1 MSELLRK
8 AVEKARIL
16 RARPHLKPVAAGGG
30 ELSKMERW
38 RTAQMARDW
47 LNANADP
54 KYHKPRLPDM
64 EENGQFKLLTRG
76 RLGMRLKEF
85 RYYQPPGGFY
95 GNPYDKDFVQE
106 RQKDRR
112 NGLIKAGIVGAGLLG
127 GGALL
132 GRGLYKV
139 GKSGAVRRAE
149 DLAEELTKLRA
160 TKAAADVPQ
169 VAPAPRG
176 RPKNTTPPP
185 APPQTAAPTPPPQTP
200 ATPPPTGK
208 KPQSKVVENLNKQ
221 GDLPPGAADA
231 EIGEIKAAT
240 GEAPKPRKLTP
251 KQQKLAKR
259 QARVAKFAAAQST
272 PPPTAPT
279 APAAVP
285 TKAPAAAKAE
295 ATPAKATK
303 KPQTTPEPVASATN
317 EEFWEKPGV
326 GKVPLTGTP
335 EERAA
340 FSKKL
345 EEIHGAG
352 GFKGKAVADVIDEA
366 RFSLNSDKLREV
378 GRANNKNL
386 TPKKN
391 SKATKESKAKKDAIA
406 DEPDASPDEADW
418 EANLKENPQVRAKK
432 NSAKS
437 TKGKASA
444 AKKPAA
450 KKGKKSEAPLS
461 YAERLAAKVKAKR
474 DRKKNLSA
482 LLSRVRYFNQFQT
495 DEAGIPLTGRVARD
509 RFVKKLRDEDLD
521 RRDANILR
529 AGGAGALAGLLARGR
544 IGAGKRALIGA
555 GAGGLGV
562 IGIRALTNNDRDI
575 YGERDR
581 GSKRAELLPA
591 VGGLGAAAWL
601 AGKRLKAFAKKF
613 NHGGVKELGRGFY
626 SAKLLPSERWVK
638 RADPR
643 GWVQD
648 EVLPAPDK
656 HSAYSKYVA
665 DKMRAMRRLNSGN
678 IPYTQRAK
686 KPVEWLSGAQAQL
699 PSYYFSSRLRGVKE
713 FARGKYAI
721 PALGKMLKDQSLME
735 EFMSGQ
741 RGPKLG
747 DLDIT
752 KDLKIKLAGNPKLA
766 RSMAKKNVYLGPGRL
781 THVNTEARSWAAD
794 ALRRGRNGDQI
805 LTPENHY
812 RIVRGYSPTKGN
824 VNLRNPKSFIVWPP
838 RNLESTDL
846 SSRLRGVKEFGSM
859 SSARLLRK
867 VKAHLSNER
876 GHLLVSEMP
885 NTQGFPGVSVISER
899 PSYSGWA
906 AKHNNLLKK
915 LRYKN
920 TSGALRRGKYGEG
933 LGVGVYY
940 DFSTRLRGVKNFDDY
955 RLYYFKGRNTGIAAR
970 SAEEARKKKKRGGDE
985 LVAVRTPNE
994 TERSQMA
1001 RGIWV
1006 RTRRDGKSPQK
1017 SRYGKGRGQGPARK
1031 SLSAKLRVKFFEK
1044 REKRGMNPYVGAAL
1058 SGFGSGAALG
1068 SLALLKRGAT
1078 FRGAAKTAAKLGLAS
1093 AGIVGGGALLGSKI
1107 VGDPRKE
1114 ESAPFMKRAAIGGTL
1129 VGAGAGLG
1137 GALLLRKTK
1146 GGARA
1151 LVAASKKTEPFSRPA
1166 MWLRKSPLLGA
1177 AGIGAVGGALYG
1189 GGMGADEGQQVDS
1202 IRNIKKDL
1210 KKFSVGSFQFSGK
1223 RLREFSALSDTAKR
1237 AAKAVG
1243 GWAKRNGTAIG
1254 LTGAGV
1260 GASVAASRYYGPSN
1274 KGWKKLDEQKDF
1286 SARLRLFGR
1295 GDQARWD
1302 ARSGG
1307 GVLPNEDSQ
1316 FANTA
1321 WGWAT
1326 DRPMYVAKRDDTG
1339 RIVRDNNGDA
1349 IRLRWDP
1356 SSGQLWNSIAR
1367 EAKNKRVTVQRGGR
1381 LSRDLVD
1388 ELRGAP
1394 RQRDASGRIKK
1405 REWEKS
1411 WFHNKATEIGMTAAG
1426 LGGLATVR
1434 YANNNPDTKIGKAW
1448 TNTQKSLRAT
1458 KDGLADI
1465 GKNILGGITKITA
1478 KKAFSAK
1485 LKRLR
1490 ELDAIAEYEGWDI
1503 RDPRGRSA
1511 RVFAPGSR
1519 RRERRQKEWYE
1530 KTENERKLWKAGLVA
1545 SALGGAGA
1553 MLVGQRLVSGKSLIP
1568 SRFLKKPIDPS
1579 GFAQRPPTAKEA
1591 DEILK
1596 KFNKIDENK

>member
-8 AVEKARIL
+8 AVEKTRIL

-30 ELSKMERW
+30 ELSKAERW
-38 RTAQMARDW
+38 RTAQMAQDW

-54 KYHKPRLPDM
+54 KYHRRRLPDM

-85 RYYQPPGGFY
+85 RYYQPPGGYY

-106 RQKDRR
+106 RQKERR

-139 GKSGAVRRAE
+139 GKSGAVRRAD

-176 RPKNTTPPP
+176 RPPKTQNNTPPP
-185 APPQTAAPTPPPQTP
+185 APPQTPAPTPPQTP
-200 ATPPPTGK
+200 PSAPPTGK
-208 KPQSKVVENLNKQ
+208 KTTPKKVVENLNQQ
-221 GDLPPGAADA
+221 GDLPTGDAAA
-231 EIGEIKAAT
+231 EIDEITAAT
-240 GEAPKPRKLTP
+240 GEAPKPPRKLT
-251 KQQKLAKR
+251 KR
-259 QARVAKFAAAQST
+259 QQQLANRKVRAAKFAAAQSGGTASVPST
-272 PPPTAPT
+272 PAPA
-279 APAAVP
+279 APAAVAP
-285 TKAPAAAKAE
+285 PAAAKTSA
-295 ATPAKATK
+295 ATKTPTK
-303 KPQTTPEPVASATN
+303 KPQTPPAKPGTSATN
-317 EEFWEKPGV
+317 EEFWESG
-326 GKVPLTGTP
+326 GKKIPLTGTAA
-335 EERAA
+335 ERAA
-340 FSKKL
+340 LRGELDKVS
-345 EEIHGAG
+345 ASD
-352 GFKGKAVADVIDEA
+352 GFKGQVVGDVVDAA
-366 RFSLNSDKLREV
+366 RARATASLKPKSDFPEGLSDKLRAAGKE
-378 GRANNKNL
+378 NNPKPNA
-386 TPKKN
+386 KKN
-391 SKATKESKAKKDAIA
+391 SRKKN
-406 DEPDASPDEADW
+406 DEVDDSDPGASDEEADW
-418 EANLKENPQVRAKK
+418 EQSLTGGESEGKK
-432 NSAKS
+432 P
-437 TKGKASA
+437 A

-450 KKGKKSEAPLS
+450 KKPAAKAAAKTATKPAAKSKKGKKEAAPLS
-461 YAERLAAKVKAKR
+461 FADRTAAKVKAKR

-544 IGAGKRALIGA
+544 IGASKRALIGA

-581 GSKRAELLPA
+581 GSKRAELIPA

-613 NHGGVKELGRGFY
+613 NHGGHGEHGGVKEFSILNKISNLTGMAQIKAGREALEKAKWSRKHALLASPMRLDGGPAYGVRKFSHAREATREARRLIDEGVRRRNTSIGVGAGVAGAAGAGY
-626 SAKLLPSERWVK
+626 LAMRKKEFVRGDYMAKLLPSERFEK
-638 RADPR
+638 RVER
-643 GWVQD
+643 GVPY
-648 EVLPAPDK
+648 ERVLPAPEK
-656 HSAYSKYVA
+656 RSAYSKYVA
-665 DKMRAMRRLNSGN
+665 DKMRTIR
-678 IPYTQRAK
+678 RAK
-686 KPVEWLSGAQAQL
+686 KL
-699 PSYYFSSRLRGVKE
+699 FSSRLRG
-713 FARGKYAI
+713 
-721 PALGKMLKDQSLME
+721 M
-735 EFMSGQ
+735 
-741 RGPKLG
+741 
-747 DLDIT
+747 
-752 KDLKIKLAGNPKLA
+752 
-766 RSMAKKNVYLGPGRL
+766 
-781 THVNTEARSWAAD
+781 
-794 ALRRGRNGDQI
+794 
-805 LTPENHY
+805 
-812 RIVRGYSPTKGN
+812 
-824 VNLRNPKSFIVWPP
+824 
-838 RNLESTDL
+838 
-846 SSRLRGVKEFGSM
+846 
-859 SSARLLRK
+859 
-867 VKAHLSNER
+867 
-876 GHLLVSEMP
+876 
-885 NTQGFPGVSVISER
+885 
-899 PSYSGWA
+899 
-906 AKHNNLLKK
+906 
-915 LRYKN
+915 
-920 TSGALRRGKYGEG
+920 
-933 LGVGVYY
+933 
-940 DFSTRLRGVKNFDDY
+940 KNFDDY

-970 SAEEARKKKKRGGDE
+970 SAEEARSKKKRGGDE
-985 LVAVRTPNE
+985 LVAVRTPSDSE
-994 TERSQMA
+994 KSQMA
-1001 RGIWV
+1001 RGVWV

-1031 SLSAKLRVKFFEK
+1031 NLSAKLRGLNEFAWISVKTDRVSADHAAARRAIIEKYGKPEARDPWRHRVRSGHEGIAVEKRDGPSIFASRNNPDSPWYVAPEKREEHRQRAKEWHRINRLRHLASLKESNLASRLRAIKFFEK

-1068 SLALLKRGAT
+1068 SLALLRRGAT

-1151 LVAASKKTEPFSRPA
+1151 LVAASKKSEPFSRPA

-1177 AGIGAVGGALYG
+1177 TGIGAVGGALYG
-1189 GGMGADEGQQVDS
+1189 GGMGLDEGQQVDS

-1210 KKFSVGSFQFSGK
+1210 KKNLSA
-1223 RLREFSALSDTAKR
+1223 RL
-1237 AAKAVG
+1237 
-1243 GWAKRNGTAIG
+1243 
-1254 LTGAGV
+1254 
-1260 GASVAASRYYGPSN
+1260 
-1274 KGWKKLDEQKDF
+1274 
-1286 SARLRLFGR
+1286 RLRLFGR

-1302 ARSGG
+1302 ARRGG
-1307 GVLPNEDSQ
+1307 GVGSNEDSQ

-1326 DRPMYVAKRDDTG
+1326 DRPMYVPKRDDTG
-1339 RIVRDNNGDA
+1339 RILRDSDGNA
-1349 IRLRWDP
+1349 ERVKWDP

-1388 ELRGAP
+1388 ELSGAP

-1426 LGGLATVR
+1426 LGGLAAVR
-1434 YANNNPDTKIGKAW
+1434 YAHNNPDTKIGGAYKNTKA
-1448 TNTQKSLRAT
+1448 SIRAT
-1458 KDGLADI
+1458 GDGLAEI

-1519 RRERRQKEWYE
+1519 RRERRQKEWHE
-1530 KTENERKLWKAGLVA
+1530 KTENERKLWKAGIAAGV
-1545 SALGGAGA
+1545 LGGVGVT
-1553 MLVGQRLVSGKSLIP
+1553 LVGQRLVSGKSLIP
-1568 SRFLKKPIDPS
+1568 SRFLKKKPIDPS
-1579 GFAQRPPTAKEA
+1579 GFAQRPPSAKEA

-1596 KFNKIDENK
+1596 NWKTP